1 MGTKFRGLVTT
12 DMLWTLAFMHFQI
25 ICNIT
30 LNKYRWILKLWFAIP
45 TNKLNFTVLFN
56 KKLQNCYKIKDCQAN
71 WAIKKTFR
79 TNSNAKCQKSMCFV
93 TSFSHNFVL
102 HYIGKANH
110 LYGWKSQKTKVNVK
124 MAIRPRNLLND
135 VYTTK
140 ALSVLVFLSTAIQTL
155 TFVQYVAML
164 VPRLP
169 RYKVV
174 RFLHFPTLCFSSPP
188 ASLSISESREKID
201 SHKDLLSL

>member
-1 MGTKFRGLVTT
+1 MSNVKRARLCCVT
-12 DMLWTLAFMHFQI
+12 MQFF
-25 ICNIT
+25 
-30 LNKYRWILKLWFAIP
+30 
-45 TNKLNFTVLFN
+45 
-56 KKLQNCYKIKDCQAN
+56 
-71 WAIKKTFR
+71 
-79 TNSNAKCQKSMCFV
+79 
-93 TSFSHNFVL
+93 TSFCLTWYRQGQSFMWLKV
-102 HYIGKANH
+102 
-110 LYGWKSQKTKVNVK
+110 TKKQVNVK

-135 VYTTK
+135 AYTTK